1 MQCASQSL
9 QRCSLCRR
17 GMLLAILAV
26 PRFVLDHT
34 HASVVQACIARTCHD
49 GLAHGVPPL
58 LTNRDVEGRG

>member
-1 MQCASQSL
+1 
-9 QRCSLCRR
+9 
-17 GMLLAILAV
+17 MLLAILAV